1 MNFRM
6 KYFVTTFLCTNEKS
20 LNSLL
25 KDCNDV
31 LCFKERITLCLVT
44 LI

>member
-1 MNFRM
+1 MSFRM
-6 KYFVTTFLCTNEKS
+6 KYFATTFLYTNEKS

-31 LCFKERITLCLVT
+31 LCFKERITLCSVT